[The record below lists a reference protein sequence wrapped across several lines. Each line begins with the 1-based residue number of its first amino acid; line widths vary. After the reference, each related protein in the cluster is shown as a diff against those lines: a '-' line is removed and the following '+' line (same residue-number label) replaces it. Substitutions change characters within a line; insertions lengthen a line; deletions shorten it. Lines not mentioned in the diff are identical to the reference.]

1 MGITE
6 DLLSLVT
13 RLAHFL
19 KGLIRVGLKAALKLE
34 AKQQD
39 TKSVV
44 ISRFLS
50 QLVELAN
57 KQRYTSSDL
66 DSPLAT
72 DQCHACNTI
81 VMINVIV

>member
-57 KQRYTSSDL
+57 SNATHQVILTLLLQLTNVTRVT
-66 DSPLAT
+66 PL
-72 DQCHACNTI
+72 
-81 VMINVIV
+81 